1 MNQNW
6 HYIYPKKLLLRDY
19 STLKNLLSTI
29 KITYRGEMKKSLCVL
44 MGTLSVRLTH
54 NTYHYHT
61 H

>member
-6 HYIYPKKLLLRDY
+6 HYIYPKKLLLRAY

-29 KITYRGEMKKSLCVL
+29 KITYRGEMKKSLRVL
-44 MGTLSVRLTH
+44 MGTLSVSLTH